1 MDSELQ
7 AAIDT
12 LTDGDLLREMTSHNA
27 ADFANATA
35 VIVKAARKVAN
46 LDYEAAAEAV
56 WIDKWNDED
65 GNPSPWKPRFIK
77 AVVDA
82 ALGVSEAPDET

>member
-46 LDYEAAAEAV
+46 LDYEAAWDMYKRGEFGRERCR
-56 WIDKWNDED
+56 W
-65 GNPSPWKPRFIK
+65 
-77 AVVDA
+77 VVDA
-82 ALGVSEAPDET
+82 ALGLTVEAPDGQ